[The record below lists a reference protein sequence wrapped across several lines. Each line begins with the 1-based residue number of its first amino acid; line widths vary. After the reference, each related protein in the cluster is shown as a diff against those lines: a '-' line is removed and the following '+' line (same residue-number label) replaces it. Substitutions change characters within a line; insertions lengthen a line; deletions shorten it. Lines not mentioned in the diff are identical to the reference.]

1 MADQSSTLGFLTAR
15 LATSATGYAAVIG
28 GVLNVSTVADSQ
40 KAAALNAIYAMGHTV
55 LAPCPDPDCDCMVRI
70 LAHHFP
76 DVRLVPVRIEA
87 EG

>member
-1 MADQSSTLGFLTAR
+1 MAEATAELGGLTAR

-28 GVLNVSTVADSQ
+28 GVLNVRTVADSQ
-40 KAAALNAIYAMGHTV
+40 KAAAMNAIYAMGHTV
-55 LAPCPDPDCDCMVRI
+55 LAPCPDPDCDCMVRL

>member
-1 MADQSSTLGFLTAR
+1 MSDAPVELGGLTAR

-28 GVLNVSTVADSQ
+28 GVLNVRTVSDSQ

-55 LAPCPDPDCDCMVRI
+55 LAPCPNPDCDCIVRL